1 MKSEKYRLNL
11 RRLAML
17 SLPTRWRKPIMG
29 GLVYAMIRPLIGVYE
44 TFIKIIEDTD
54 YSLSHN
60 GQVCK
65 LRALLND
72 TFDPEW
78 RRIRISESWN
88 VDSGV
93 TAYERSASRWLMVGK
108 RDSEPTIILN
118 RRGYGGRHGYDFWVN
133 VPASITKDEETRL
146 RAIIDGN
153 KLASKRYEISYFQ
166 EDEKLL
172 TENE

>member
-1 MKSEKYRLNL
+1 MSMKIEKYRLNL
-11 RRLAML
+11 LRLAML

-29 GLVYAMIRPLIGVYE
+29 GLVYAMIRPLIGVYV
-44 TFIKIIEDTD
+44 TLIKIIEDTD

-65 LRALLND
+65 LRGLLND
-72 TFDPEW
+72 TFDSER

-108 RDSEPTIILN
+108 RDSDRPTIILN
-118 RRGYGGRHGYDFWVN
+118 RRGYGGRHGYDFWVE
-133 VPASITKDEETRL
+133 VPESVRQDETRL
-146 RAIIDGN
+146 QAIIDGN
-153 KLASKRYEISYFQ
+153 KLASKRYGISYF
-166 EDEKLL
+166 
-172 TENE
+172 